1 MLHFRQTVKAVNSQ
15 WDCCELAMSMD
26 NEGHHYRTFYIV
38 AGDARNPTLAECK
51 AIADYLGY
59 HYNKG
64 YFYKEV
70 L

>member
-26 NEGHHYRTFYIV
+26 CTGRHFRTFYIV
-38 AGDARNPTLAECK
+38 AGEARNPTLAECK

-59 HYNKG
+59 RYNKG

-70 L
+70 V